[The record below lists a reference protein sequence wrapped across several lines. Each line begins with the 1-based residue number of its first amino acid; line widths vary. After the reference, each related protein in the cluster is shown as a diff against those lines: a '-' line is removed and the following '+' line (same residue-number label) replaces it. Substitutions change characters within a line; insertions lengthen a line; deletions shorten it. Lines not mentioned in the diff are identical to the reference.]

1 MDDARL
7 ARIALQGTVAFMS
20 AEHLVRDSMGGT
32 FAIVSE
38 TLGASNNL
46 CPGESF
52 ETQPAAATCSGV
64 LVGDQLMLTAGHCI
78 PEDATCG
85 DSLLVFD
92 YAITSPGR
100 AIALDPEAIYRCK
113 AIVARSHRIDPDG
126 RRWDHGFIE
135 LDRPVSL
142 ARRPVEVASEP
153 LPVGSPVTVIGYPGG
168 LPVKSTRAHIYYTSG
183 RAWTTSRSTAIHF
196 NRAVGP
202 VLRWPRSAR
211 RHRREGRHR
220 LRV

>member
-1 MDDARL
+1 MGSRPSNRGWWLVSIAAQVFGCVEPSSLRTGQVDDDLIYGDDSRRDVYAVDDARL
-7 ARIALQGTVAFMS
+7 ARIALQGTVAFLS

-38 TLGASNNL
+38 TLGASNHL

-64 LVGDQLMLTAGHCI
+64 LVDDQLVLTAGHCI

-100 AIALDPEAIYRCK
+100 AVALEPEAI
-113 AIVARSHRIDPDG
+113 
-126 RRWDHGFIE
+126 
-135 LDRPVSL
+135 
-142 ARRPVEVASEP
+142 
-153 LPVGSPVTVIGYPGG
+153 
-168 LPVKSTRAHIYYTSG
+168 
-183 RAWTTSRSTAIHF
+183 
-196 NRAVGP
+196 
-202 VLRWPRSAR
+202 
-211 RHRREGRHR
+211 
-220 LRV
+220 